1 MPLSLPV
8 DPPTARRLTGVVPQ
22 IMRSLEGDPG
32 WFPAARSA
40 IVVVVD
46 GLGRGN
52 LTARSGHA
60 RFLTAHLGKKDT
72 ARTVFPATTATAL
85 TSLLTGVD
93 AGEHGIVGYRG
104 RVPGTLRAPNQL
116 KGWETDGLD
125 PLTWQRAVPLFER
138 RAEAGRPSF
147 VVSKGA
153 YRDTGFTRAIQRGAT
168 FAAAASPEERIDVA
182 ASLAADH
189 AGALV
194 YVYLPELDTIGHAQ
208 GWESDAWIA
217 GLERVDA
224 SVRRL
229 TERSDPGTGIIVTA
243 DHGMVDVPAHRQVL
257 LGDGDAL
264 LDEVALVAGEP
275 RLLQL
280 YTDRGEAAAF
290 RIAERWRA
298 AEGERSWVMTRDEAV
313 AAGLYG
319 PRVDADVLPR
329 IGDVLIAARTAI
341 AYYDDRLADKKA
353 QRMVGQHGSHT
364 DQERTVPLIRLGAF
378 ASTSAG

>member
-1 MPLSLPV
+1 MPSLVEIGRDEAVCAVCETGP
-8 DPPTARRLTGVVPQ
+8 DASQPTRRP
-22 IMRSLEGDPG
+22 
-32 WFPAARSA
+32 
-40 IVVVVD
+40 
-46 GLGRGN
+46 
-52 LTARSGHA
+52 
-60 RFLTAHLGKKDT
+60 
-72 ARTVFPATTATAL
+72 
-85 TSLLTGVD
+85 
-93 AGEHGIVGYRG
+93 
-104 RVPGTLRAPNQL
+104 
-116 KGWETDGLD
+116 
-125 PLTWQRAVPLFER
+125 
-138 RAEAGRPSF
+138 
-147 VVSKGA
+147 
-153 YRDTGFTRAIQRGAT
+153 
-168 FAAAASPEERIDVA
+168 
-182 ASLAADH
+182 ADH

-229 TERSDPGTGIIVTA
+229 AERSDPGTGIIVTA

-264 LDEVALVAGEP
+264 LDEVDLVAGEP

-280 YTDRGEAAAF
+280 YTDRGEAAAL

-313 AAGLYG
+313 AAALYG
-319 PRVDADVLPR
+319 PRVEADVLPR
-329 IGDVLIAARTAI
+329 IGDVLVAARAAI

-353 QRMVGQHGSHT
+353 QRMVGQHGSLT

>member
-8 DPPTARRLTGVVPQ
+8 DPPTARSLTGVVPQ
-22 IMRSLEGDPG
+22 IMRSLEGDPD

-46 GLGRGN
+46 GLGRAN
-52 LTARSGHA
+52 LTARAGHA
-60 RFLTAHLGKKDT
+60 RFLTGHMGKKDA

-85 TSLLTGVD
+85 TSLLTGTW

-104 RVPGTLRAPNQL
+104 LVPGTLRAPNQL

-125 PLTWQRAVPLFER
+125 PLTWQRAQPLFER
-138 RAEAGRPSF
+138 RAEAGLPSF
-147 VVSKGA
+147 VVSKGT
-153 YRDTGFTRAIQRGAT
+153 YRTTGFTRAIQRGAT
-168 FAAAASPEERIDVA
+168 FADAATPDDRIETA

-189 AGALV
+189 PGALV
-194 YVYLPELDTIGHAQ
+194 YVYLPELDTVGHAQ

-224 SVRRL
+224 AIRRL
-229 TERSDPGTGIIVTA
+229 AELSGAGTGIVVTA

-257 LGDGDAL
+257 LGAGDLL
-264 LDEVALVAGEP
+264 LDEVDLVAGEP

-280 YTDRGEAAAF
+280 YTTQGEAAAE
-290 RIAERWRA
+290 RIAARWRDS
-298 AEGERSWVMTRDEAV
+298 EGERSWVMTRREAV

-319 PRVDADVLPR
+319 PRVDAEVLPR
-329 IGDVLIAARTAI
+329 IGDVLVAARAAI
-341 AYYDDRLADKKA
+341 AYYDDRLADKKS
-353 QRMVGQHGSHT
+353 QRMIGQHGSLT
-364 DQERTVPLIRLGAF
+364 DQERIVPLIRLGAF
-378 ASTSAG
+378 AAP